1 MVTWLWTPFTVP
13 FMGRALVALAILSVA
28 GGVVS
33 VFVLLR
39 RLAFAADTLTH
50 TVFPGV
56 VLGFILRGE
65 PGVLVG
71 AFVAAGVTAV
81 ALTVLTRLS
90 RVTEDTALAV
100 LLTAMFSI
108 GVVLVSRRASY
119 TSDLTSFLFGRVLTV
134 TPSQVALTAG
144 VAAVA
149 LVLLAVTAKEQLFR
163 AFDPDGARAAGFR
176 LAWLDLVLN
185 LVVALVVVA
194 AVRAVGVLLV
204 ISFLVVPAA
213 AARLLTSRLWALAVG
228 GCAVALLSSAAGL
241 LISYHASVEY
251 GLRLAAGPTVVL
263 TMSVVYVTC
272 VIAAWIRRL
281 RLAHRFDRRRPEPAA
296 RQPMT
301 AASR

>member
-1 MVTWLWTPFTVP
+1 MDWLWGPFTVP
-13 FMGRALVALAILSVA
+13 FMGRALLALTILSVA

-56 VLGFILRGE
+56 VLGFVLRGE
-65 PGVLVG
+65 SGVLWG
-71 AFVAAGVTAV
+71 AFVAAMVTAV

-90 RVTEDTALAV
+90 RVTDDTALAV
-100 LLTAMFSI
+100 LLTAMFSV

-134 TPSQVALTAG
+134 TAQQVTMTA
-144 VAAVA
+144 VIAAVA
-149 LVLLAVTAKEQLFR
+149 VVLLAATAKEQLFR
-163 AFDPDGARAAGFR
+163 AFDPRGAQAAGFR
-176 LAWLDLVLN
+176 LVWLDLALN

-204 ISFLVVPAA
+204 ISFLVAPAA

-228 GCAVALLSSAAGL
+228 GCAVAWLSSVVGL
-241 LISYHASVEY
+241 LISYHASV
-251 GLRLAAGPTVVL
+251 GHGVRLSAGPTVVL
-263 TMSVVYVTC
+263 TMSLVYVAF
-272 VIAAWIRRL
+272 VVVGWA
-281 RLAHRFDRRRPEPAA
+281 RRRVMARTGRRRRFESAA
-296 RQPMT
+296 GRPM
-301 AASR
+301 AGALR